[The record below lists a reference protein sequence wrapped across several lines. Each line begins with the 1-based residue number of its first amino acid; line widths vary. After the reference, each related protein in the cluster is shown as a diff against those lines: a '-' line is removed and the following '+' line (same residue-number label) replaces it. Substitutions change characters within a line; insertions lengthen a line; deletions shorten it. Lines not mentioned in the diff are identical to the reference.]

1 MENIHEEMPSSHNKV
16 LCLIH
21 LLSIFCDPT
30 YGEAGTDNSNI
41 CNEDGWESRH
51 YCFRLMLRK
60 RRLGG
65 GRCLANEFGVD
76 PSLEQWAGFKL
87 EMSGPGVRS
96 GE

>member
-1 MENIHEEMPSSHNKV
+1 MVRLGQTIQISAMK
-16 LCLIH
+16 
-21 LLSIFCDPT
+21 
-30 YGEAGTDNSNI
+30 TD
-41 CNEDGWESRH
+41 GMGSRH

-65 GRCLANEFGVD
+65 GRCLANEFEVD